1 MKNQII
7 DELLILENNMN
18 IKILYAVESGSRAWG
33 FSSTNSDWDVRFIYT
48 HNLDWH
54 LSLDNRKNSFEKIIE
69 NDIDLSGWELKKT
82 LGLFRKSNP
91 SLMEWLNSTDIYI
104 EKYSAIKVM
113 RDIFN
118 EYFNPKVIMYH
129 YLHQC
134 LGIYKDYLTKERV
147 ILKKYFY
154 ALRSIISCLWIKEYS
169 TIPPIKF
176 IELLNS
182 GIVHSDIIK
191 IIMPLLEQKQLGLEL
206 GKEIQSKELN
216 IFIKNNMD
224 LLYNYLDTYNFKLTP
239 DTSKL
244 ELILKDTIKEVY
256 GSDF

>member
-7 DELLILENNMN
+7 NELRNVEKELN
-18 IKILYAVESGSRAWG
+18 INILYAVESGSRAWG

-48 HNLDWH
+48 HNIDWY
-54 LSLDNRKNSFEKIIE
+54 LSLDNKKNSYEKILD

-82 LGLFRKSNP
+82 LRLFRKSNP
-91 SLMEWLNSTDIYI
+91 SLMEWLNSSDIYI
-104 EKYSAIKVM
+104 EKYSTIQVM
-113 RDIFN
+113 RDIYYDF
-118 EYFNPKVIMYH
+118 FNPKVIMFH

-134 LGIYKDYLTKERV
+134 LGIYKDYLTNENV

-154 ALRSIISCLWIKEYS
+154 ALRSIISCLWVKEYS
-169 TIPPIKF
+169 TMPPIKF
-176 IELLNS
+176 TELLDS
-182 GIVHSDIIK
+182 GIVKSDIKEFIL
-191 IIMPLLEQKQLGLEL
+191 PLLEQKQLGLEL
-206 GKEIQSKELN
+206 GEDLQSKELN
-216 IFIKNNMD
+216 IFLKNNMD
-224 LLYNYLDTYNFKLTP
+224 SLYKYLDTYNYNLTP